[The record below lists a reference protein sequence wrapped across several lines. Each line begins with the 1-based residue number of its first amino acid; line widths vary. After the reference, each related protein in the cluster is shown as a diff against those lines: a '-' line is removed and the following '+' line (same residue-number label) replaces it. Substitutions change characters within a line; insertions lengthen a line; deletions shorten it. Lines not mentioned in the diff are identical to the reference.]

1 MNPLIN
7 NLKGE
12 QLMNQLTVIDQETY
26 RNQRL
31 SFTAKT
37 LEERTY
43 HQKEVTRLKRKRRST
58 INLNKK
64 KIRED
69 LVDVYYQVLNGADRV
84 VMEKTFTTFLTN
96 QVNEGWLTKAE
107 KHQFEMDLIT
117 IFNTRKTRER
127 YGIQWINYW
136 TPCKQGSWWFW
147 RSNMLPMITIVPFVS

>member
-1 MNPLIN
+1 MNPLIKH
-7 NLKGE
+7 LKGE
-12 QLMNQLTVIDQETY
+12 QLMNQLTVIEQETN

-43 HQKEVTRLKRKRRST
+43 HQKEVNRLKRKKRST

-64 KIRED
+64 KINES

-84 VMEKTFTTFLTN
+84 VMEKTFTMFLTN
-96 QVNEGWLTKAE
+96 QLNEGWITKDE
-107 KHQFEMDLIT
+107 KHQFEMDMIT

-127 YGIQWINYW
+127 FGIQ
-136 TPCKQGSWWFW
+136 
-147 RSNMLPMITIVPFVS
+147 

>member
-1 MNPLIN
+1 M
-7 NLKGE
+7 KGE
-12 QLMNQLTVIDQETY
+12 QLMNQLTVIEQETN

-64 KIRED
+64 KIKEA
-69 LVDVYYQVLNGADRV
+69 LVDVYYQVLNGSDRFL
-84 VMEKTFTTFLTN
+84 MAQTFSTWLTN
-96 QVNEGWLTKAE
+96 QLNEGWITKDE
-107 KHQFEMDLIT
+107 KHQFEMDMIT

-127 YGIQWINYW
+127 YGIQ
-136 TPCKQGSWWFW
+136 
-147 RSNMLPMITIVPFVS
+147 

>member
-7 NLKGE
+7 HLKGE
-12 QLMNQLTVIDQETY
+12 QLMNQLTVIEQETN

-43 HQKEVTRLKRKRRST
+43 HQKEVNRLKRKKRST

-64 KIRED
+64 KINET
-69 LVDVYYQVLNGADRV
+69 LVDVYYQVLNGADRE
-84 VMEKTFTTFLTN
+84 VMEKTFTTFLTT
-96 QVNEGWLTKAE
+96 QLNEGWITKDE
-107 KHQFEMDLIT
+107 KYQFEMDMIT

-127 YGIQWINYW
+127 YGIQ
-136 TPCKQGSWWFW
+136 
-147 RSNMLPMITIVPFVS
+147 

>member
-7 NLKGE
+7 HLKGE
-12 QLMNQLTVIDQETY
+12 QLMNQLTVIEQETT

-64 KIRED
+64 KINEA
-69 LVDVYYQVLNGADRV
+69 LVDVYYQVLNGSDRFL
-84 VMEKTFTTFLTN
+84 MAQTFSTWLTN
-96 QVNEGWLTKAE
+96 QLNEGWITKDE

-127 YGIQWINYW
+127 YGIQ
-136 TPCKQGSWWFW
+136 
-147 RSNMLPMITIVPFVS
+147 

>member
-7 NLKGE
+7 HLKGE
-12 QLMNQLTVIDQETY
+12 QLMNQLTVIEQETN

-43 HQKEVTRLKRKRRST
+43 HQKEVNRLKRKKRST

-64 KIRED
+64 KIND
-69 LVDVYYQVLNGADRV
+69 TLVDVYYQVLNGADRV
-84 VMEKTFTTFLTN
+84 VMEKTFTTFLTT
-96 QVNEGWLTKAE
+96 QLNEGWITKDE
-107 KHQFEMDLIT
+107 KYQFEMDLLT

-127 YGIQWINYW
+127 VGIQ
-136 TPCKQGSWWFW
+136 
-147 RSNMLPMITIVPFVS
+147 

>member
-7 NLKGE
+7 HLKGE
-12 QLMNQLTVIDQETY
+12 QLMNQLTVIEQETN

-43 HQKEVTRLKRKRRST
+43 HQKEVNRLKRKKRSV

-64 KIRED
+64 KINEN
-69 LVDVYYQVLNGADRV
+69 LVDVYYQVLNGADREI
-84 VMEKTFTTFLTN
+84 MEKTFTTFLTT
-96 QVNEGWLTKAE
+96 QMNEGWITKAE

-127 YGIQWINYW
+127 YGIQ
-136 TPCKQGSWWFW
+136 
-147 RSNMLPMITIVPFVS
+147 

>member
-7 NLKGE
+7 HLKGE
-12 QLMNQLTVIDQETY
+12 QLMNQLTVIEQETN

-43 HQKEVTRLKRKRRST
+43 HQKEVNRLKRKKRST

-64 KIRED
+64 KINES

-96 QVNEGWLTKAE
+96 QLNEGWITKDE
-107 KHQFEMDLIT
+107 KYQFEMDLVT

-127 YGIQWINYW
+127 LGVQ
-136 TPCKQGSWWFW
+136 
-147 RSNMLPMITIVPFVS
+147 

>member
-7 NLKGE
+7 HLKGE
-12 QLMNQLTVIDQETY
+12 QLMNQLTVIEQETN

-43 HQKEVTRLKRKRRST
+43 HQKEVNRLKRKKRTT

-64 KIRED
+64 KIKED
-69 LVDVYYQVLNGADRV
+69 LVDVYYQVLNGADRE
-84 VMEKTFTTFLTN
+84 VMEKTFTTFLTTQMN
-96 QVNEGWLTKAE
+96 DGWITKAE
-107 KHQFEMDLIT
+107 KYQFEMDLIT

-127 YGIQWINYW
+127 YGIQ
-136 TPCKQGSWWFW
+136 
-147 RSNMLPMITIVPFVS
+147 

>member
-7 NLKGE
+7 HLKGE
-12 QLMNQLTVIDQETY
+12 QLMNQLTVIEQETN

-43 HQKEVTRLKRKRRST
+43 HQKEVNRLKRKRRST

-64 KIRED
+64 KINES
-69 LVDVYYQVLNGADRV
+69 LVDVYYQVLNGADRG
-84 VMEKTFTTFLTN
+84 VMAQTFSTWLTN
-96 QVNEGWLTKAE
+96 QLNEGWITKDE
-107 KHQFEMDLIT
+107 KHQFEMDMIT

-127 YGIQWINYW
+127 YGIQWYNVY
-136 TPCKQGSWWFW
+136 
-147 RSNMLPMITIVPFVS
+147 V

>member
-1 MNPLIN
+1 M
-7 NLKGE
+7 KGE
-12 QLMNQLTVIDQETY
+12 QLMNQLTVIEQETN

-43 HQKEVTRLKRKRRST
+43 HQKEVNRLKRKKRST

-64 KIRED
+64 KIND
-69 LVDVYYQVLNGADRV
+69 TLVDVYYQVLNGVDRV

-96 QVNEGWLTKAE
+96 QLNEGWITKDE
-107 KHQFEMDLIT
+107 KYQFEMDLVT

-127 YGIQWINYW
+127 VGIQ
-136 TPCKQGSWWFW
+136 
-147 RSNMLPMITIVPFVS
+147 

>member
-7 NLKGE
+7 HLKGE
-12 QLMNQLTVIDQETY
+12 QLMNQLTVIEQETN

-43 HQKEVTRLKRKRRST
+43 HQKEVNRLKRKKRST

-64 KIRED
+64 KIND
-69 LVDVYYQVLNGADRV
+69 TLVDVYYQVLNGADRE

-96 QVNEGWLTKAE
+96 QLNEGWITKDE
-107 KHQFEMDLIT
+107 KHQFEMDMIT

-127 YGIQWINYW
+127 YGIQ
-136 TPCKQGSWWFW
+136 
-147 RSNMLPMITIVPFVS
+147 

>member
-7 NLKGE
+7 HLKGE
-12 QLMNQLTVIDQETY
+12 QLMNQLKVIEQETN

-43 HQKEVTRLKRKRRST
+43 HQKEVNRLKRKKRST

-64 KIRED
+64 KINES
-69 LVDVYYQVLNGADRV
+69 LVDVYYQVLNGSDRFL
-84 VMEKTFTTFLTN
+84 MSQTFSTWLTN
-96 QVNEGWLTKAE
+96 QLNEGWITKDE
-107 KHQFEMDLIT
+107 KHQFEMDMIT

-127 YGIQWINYW
+127 YGIQ
-136 TPCKQGSWWFW
+136 
-147 RSNMLPMITIVPFVS
+147 

>member
-7 NLKGE
+7 HLKGE
-12 QLMNQLTVIDQETY
+12 QLMNQLKVIEQETN

-64 KIRED
+64 KINES
-69 LVDVYYQVLNGADRV
+69 LVDVYYQVLNGSDRFL
-84 VMEKTFTTFLTN
+84 MTQTFSTWLTN
-96 QVNEGWLTKAE
+96 QLNEGWITKDE
-107 KHQFEMDLIT
+107 KHQFEMDMIT

-127 YGIQWINYW
+127 YGIQ
-136 TPCKQGSWWFW
+136 
-147 RSNMLPMITIVPFVS
+147 

>member
-7 NLKGE
+7 HLKGE
-12 QLMNQLTVIDQETY
+12 QLMNQLSVIEQETN

-43 HQKEVTRLKRKRRST
+43 HQKEAQRLTRKKRST

-64 KIRED
+64 KIKED
-69 LVDVYYQVLNGADRV
+69 LVDVYYQVLNGADRE
-84 VMEKTFTTFLTN
+84 VMEKMFTTFLTN
-96 QVNEGWLTKAE
+96 QLNEGWITKEE
-107 KHQFEMDLIT
+107 KHQFEIDLIT

-127 YGIQWINYW
+127 YGIQ
-136 TPCKQGSWWFW
+136 
-147 RSNMLPMITIVPFVS
+147 

>member
-7 NLKGE
+7 HLKGE
-12 QLMNQLTVIDQETY
+12 QLMNQLTVIEQETN

-43 HQKEVTRLKRKRRST
+43 HQKEVNRLKRKKRST

-64 KIRED
+64 KINEA
-69 LVDVYYQVLNGADRV
+69 LVDVYYQVLNGADRFL
-84 VMEKTFTTFLTN
+84 MSQTFSTWLTN
-96 QVNEGWLTKAE
+96 QLNEGWITKDE
-107 KHQFEMDLIT
+107 KHQFEMDMIT

-127 YGIQWINYW
+127 YGIQ
-136 TPCKQGSWWFW
+136 
-147 RSNMLPMITIVPFVS
+147 

>member
-7 NLKGE
+7 HLKGE
-12 QLMNQLTVIDQETY
+12 QLMNQLTVIEQETN

-64 KIRED
+64 KIKEA
-69 LVDVYYQVLNGADRV
+69 LVDVYYQVLNGSDRFLMV
-84 VMEKTFTTFLTN
+84 QTFSTWLTN
-96 QVNEGWLTKAE
+96 QLDEGWITKDE
-107 KHQFEMDLIT
+107 KHQFEMDLVT

-127 YGIQWINYW
+127 YGIQ
-136 TPCKQGSWWFW
+136 
-147 RSNMLPMITIVPFVS
+147 

>member
-7 NLKGE
+7 HLKGE
-12 QLMNQLTVIDQETY
+12 QLMNQLTVIEQETN

-43 HQKEVTRLKRKRRST
+43 HQKEVNRLKRKKRST

-64 KIRED
+64 KINEA
-69 LVDVYYQVLNGADRV
+69 LVDVYYQVLNGADRA

-96 QVNEGWLTKAE
+96 QLNDGWITKDE
-107 KHQFEMDLIT
+107 KYQFEMDLVT

-127 YGIQWINYW
+127 VGIQ
-136 TPCKQGSWWFW
+136 
-147 RSNMLPMITIVPFVS
+147 

>member
-7 NLKGE
+7 HLKGE
-12 QLMNQLTVIDQETY
+12 QLMNQLTVIEQETN

-64 KIRED
+64 KIKEA
-69 LVDVYYQVLNGADRV
+69 LVDVYYQVLNGSDRFL
-84 VMEKTFTTFLTN
+84 MTQTFSTWLTN
-96 QVNEGWLTKAE
+96 QLNEGWITKDE
-107 KHQFEMDLIT
+107 KHQFEMDMIT

-127 YGIQWINYW
+127 YGIQ
-136 TPCKQGSWWFW
+136 
-147 RSNMLPMITIVPFVS
+147 

>member
-1 MNPLIN
+1 MNPLFN
-7 NLKGE
+7 HLKGE
-12 QLMNQLTVIDQETY
+12 QLMNQLNVIEQETN

-43 HQKEVTRLKRKRRST
+43 HQKEVNRLKRKKRST

-64 KIRED
+64 KINEA

-96 QVNEGWLTKAE
+96 QLNEGWITKDE

-127 YGIQWINYW
+127 VGIQ
-136 TPCKQGSWWFW
+136 
-147 RSNMLPMITIVPFVS
+147 

>member
-7 NLKGE
+7 HLKGE
-12 QLMNQLTVIDQETY
+12 QLMNQLTVIEQETN

-43 HQKEVTRLKRKRRST
+43 HQKEANRLKRKKRSV

-64 KIRED
+64 KINEA
-69 LVDVYYQVLNGADRV
+69 LVDVYYQVLNGADRA
-84 VMEKTFTTFLTN
+84 VMEKTFTTFLTT
-96 QVNEGWLTKAE
+96 QLNEGWITKDE
-107 KHQFEMDLIT
+107 KYQFEMDLVT

-127 YGIQWINYW
+127 VGIQ
-136 TPCKQGSWWFW
+136 
-147 RSNMLPMITIVPFVS
+147 

>member
-7 NLKGE
+7 HLKGE
-12 QLMNQLTVIDQETY
+12 QLMNQLTVIEQETN

-43 HQKEVTRLKRKRRST
+43 HQKEVNRLKRKKRST

-64 KIRED
+64 KINES
-69 LVDVYYQVLNGADRV
+69 LVDVYYQVLNGADRE

-96 QVNEGWLTKAE
+96 QRNEAWITKAE

-127 YGIQWINYW
+127 YGIQ
-136 TPCKQGSWWFW
+136 
-147 RSNMLPMITIVPFVS
+147 

>member
-7 NLKGE
+7 HLKGE
-12 QLMNQLTVIDQETY
+12 QLMNQLTVIEQETN

-43 HQKEVTRLKRKRRST
+43 HQKEVNRLKRKKRST

-64 KIRED
+64 KINES

-84 VMEKTFTTFLTN
+84 VMTQTFSTWLTN
-96 QVNEGWLTKAE
+96 QLNEGWITKDE
-107 KHQFEMDLIT
+107 KHQFEMDMIT

-127 YGIQWINYW
+127 YGIQ
-136 TPCKQGSWWFW
+136 
-147 RSNMLPMITIVPFVS
+147 